1 MAFRETAEHFRFIDT
16 DTVTVYIPT
25 PENSEDIKALRDGH
39 YSRELFRRLGRCGVS
54 IYRREYQ
61 ALCSI
66 GGVTEITDA
75 HCGILSDIKLYTPEC
90 GLQVSCTSGL
100 GLFA

>member
-1 MAFRETAEHFRFIDT
+1 MGT
-16 DTVTVYIPT
+16 
-25 PENSEDIKALRDGH
+25 
-39 YSRELFRRLGRCGVS
+39 RELFRRLGRCGVS

-61 ALCSI
+61 ALCGI

-75 HCGILSDIKLYTPEC
+75 HCGTLSDINLYTPEC

-100 GLFA
+100 ALFS